1 VDIVLCADGS
11 WAGVRMEV
19 NVDTVDVA
27 LCWSMI
33 RVRSMMRV
41 RFEEENN
48 SAKRDWSKFS
58 GKLSFMKQSRVYGD

>member
-1 VDIVLCADGS
+1 VLCADGS
-11 WAGVRMEV
+11 WAGVRIEV
-19 NVDTVDVA
+19 NVDTVDAA
-27 LCWSMI
+27 LCCWSMI
-33 RVRSMMRV
+33 RVRSMMSL

>member
-1 VDIVLCADGS
+1 VDIVLCADDS

>member
-1 VDIVLCADGS
+1 VLCADGS